1 MDPLNDSPT
10 AGDCLPGALRLV
22 QAKYLKFVLEFRKE
36 REKREKDLPRNL
48 AFGGRAKNLEEL
60 RLEFATKNIEQWAKL
75 YKQVAKEQCC
85 PALLLKAQIDHLREQ
100 MLVNLQAAKAALIDA
115 IAQDF
120 RAAGDANPLVL
131 EACKAGIERR
141 FQPTLLDTI
150 NAELNE
156 LEAEGNLAVQ
166 DEMRDAS
173 VQSSPVAAPLPA
185 GRTTIRT
192 QSRKRGPTPDI
203 TTAQRIANIVA
214 RVAPDGE
221 WRSNSRLDDLS
232 IALDHGVCDASD
244 STTCEASDHEKIPI
258 PRGWRQ
264 KGNDW
269 LNLPDRATMVKAI
282 EYRLMTA
289 RKNPLAETPS

>member
-1 MDPLNDSPT
+1 MDLLNDSFS
-10 AGDCLPGALRLV
+10 ARDCLPGTLRLV
-22 QAKYLKFVLEFRKE
+22 QARYLKFVLEFRKE
-36 REKREKDLPRNL
+36 REKREKELPRNL

-60 RLEFATKNIEQWAKL
+60 RLEFATKNIEQWTKL

-85 PALLLKAQIDHLREQ
+85 PALLSKAQIDHLREQ
-100 MLVNLQAAKAALIDA
+100 MLANIQAAKAALIDA
-115 IAQDF
+115 ITQDF

-131 EACKAGIERR
+131 EACMARIERS

-156 LEAEGNLAVQ
+156 LEAEGSLAGQ
-166 DEMRDAS
+166 DEMKEVS
-173 VQSSPVAAPLPA
+173 EQSSPLLAPLPA
-185 GRTTIRT
+185 GPKIMRTPG
-192 QSRKRGPTPDI
+192 RKRGPTPDI
-203 TTAQRIANIVA
+203 TTAQRIAKIVA
-214 RVAPDGE
+214 RVAPEGD

-244 STTCEASDHEKIPI
+244 PTTCKADHEKIPI

-269 LNLPDRATMVKAI
+269 LNPTDRATMVKAI

-289 RKNPLAETPS
+289 RKKPIAETLS